1 LEARDEV
8 TEHPRRRIPRTVG
21 ELRRQL
27 RESGEPWEPNP
38 RLRDEEP
45 LPMPARG
52 GLEPGEGPPETEQ
65 PQPFEGDL
73 EELLRESPPANPFV
87 RERWQEQE
95 LLRDD
100 EAGPGGGTPG
110 EIEERQ
116 EESDSEPGE

>member
-1 LEARDEV
+1 
-8 TEHPRRRIPRTVG
+8 
-21 ELRRQL
+21 
-27 RESGEPWEPNP
+27 
-38 RLRDEEP
+38 
-45 LPMPARG
+45 MPPRG
-52 GLEPGEGPPETEQ
+52 GLEQGEGPPETEQ

-100 EAGPGGGTPG
+100 EVGPGGGTPG
-110 EIEERQ
+110 EIEKQQ